1 MPFRPIE
8 ASSRSKRAL
17 SIALTIRGRS
27 RASQSRRRRTGV
39 SPRRRVPRQQRRET
53 VRHVQGKGDLS
64 PRLQTRVCKSCTLIE
79 QGDSNR
85 LTTSLVAWR
94 ASGVFECRPITAES
108 VIFLRLVGVSSFQ
121 SSNRRSP
128 SPRLQPIATRVF
140 TDLRRAFISEVANF
154 SRKRSELDASLI
166 QGGGQVSSGQGG
178 RRATLLRGRDVA
190 GRDDLRLNA

>member
-53 VRHVQGKGDLS
+53 VRHVQGMGDLS
-64 PRLQTRVCKSCTLIE
+64 PRLQTACKRCTLIE

-108 VIFLRLVGVSSFQ
+108 VIIPRLVGVSSFQ

-128 SPRLQPIATRVF
+128 SPQLQPIATRVF
-140 TDLRRAFISEVANF
+140 TDLRRALYPKWPIFLE
-154 SRKRSELDASLI
+154 
-166 QGGGQVSSGQGG
+166 SG
-178 RRATLLRGRDVA
+178 V
-190 GRDDLRLNA
+190 N